1 MGASRSTRAGQ
12 VLTTK
17 HNGQPQVCVQL
28 TGRSQ
33 SGNLGRCRGCAVGE
47 GRVEVRPLLG
57 KRKWHRRAWALLVGG
72 GHNRSRASTTERM
85 GGSRS
90 QMDTRWKGR
99 GSQGRCR
106 SEGRNLAGGETA
118 TGSGVVRCEF
128 TGGGGYGVSAV
139 GTGFGSRK

>member
-57 KRKWHRRAWALLVGG
+57 KRKWHRRACALPVAG
-72 GHNRSRASTTERM
+72 GHNRTRASATERM
-85 GGSRS
+85 GGRVR
-90 QMDTRWKGR
+90 RWI
-99 GSQGRCR
+99 Q
-106 SEGRNLAGGETA
+106 EGRDGEVRE
-118 TGSGVVRCEF
+118 GVARKVGTLRGERMEGD
-128 TGGGGYGVSAV
+128 GGG
-139 GTGFGSRK
+139 SRR

>member
-17 HNGQPQVCVQL
+17 HNGQLQVCVQL

-57 KRKWHRRAWALLVGG
+57 KRKWHRRACALPVAG
-72 GHNRSRASTTERM
+72 GHNQTRASATEKM
-85 GGSRS
+85 GAAFADGYK
-90 QMDTRWKGR
+90 MD
-99 GSQGRCR
+99 
-106 SEGRNLAGGETA
+106 
-118 TGSGVVRCEF
+118 
-128 TGGGGYGVSAV
+128 
-139 GTGFGSRK
+139 GTGKSGKVSLGR